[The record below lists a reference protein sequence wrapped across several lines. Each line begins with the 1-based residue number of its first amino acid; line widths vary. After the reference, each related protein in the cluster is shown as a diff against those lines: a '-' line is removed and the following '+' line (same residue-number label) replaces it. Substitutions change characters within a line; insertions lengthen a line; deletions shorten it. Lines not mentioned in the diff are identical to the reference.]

1 MVPCRKS
8 VLGGTVSKVYN
19 LRPVPLMKLTE
30 TGLHYS
36 PKEIIYYI
44 SLVLVDNIS
53 LISCTSMSLLVNS
66 ALPQMIRFTD
76 S

>member
-8 VLGGTVSKVYN
+8 VLGGTVLKVDN
-19 LRPVPLMKLTE
+19 LMPVPLIKLTE

-36 PKEIIYYI
+36 PKETVYYL

-53 LISCTSMSLLVNS
+53 LISCTSMSFLVNS
-66 ALPQMIRFTD
+66 TLPQKIIFTD